1 MFLEANQSSE
11 SYEIVELELIEN
23 KTEESNHYFTF
34 YSSFTETKCDIRN
47 TRKYP
52 LRGYFLGVLTHTT
65 AWDQLWGGEQTFWFE
80 ILSALPC
87 SVAV

>member
-1 MFLEANQSSE
+1 MLKTLAAHFSAYRQEILTFQLEREKHSRFSHIAYA
-11 SYEIVELELIEN
+11 SYVV
-23 KTEESNHYFTF
+23 KTELFF
-34 YSSFTETKCDIRN
+34 

-65 AWDQLWGGEQTFWFE
+65 AWDRLWGGEQTFWFE

-87 SVAV
+87 LVAV